1 MLTHSQQTPRR
12 IHFGKRSSSAA
23 SREQTATHPL
33 TEPYVGASLNCTSC
47 HLDNGTHPTAATFLE
62 VATAYP
68 AWAAREETVVT
79 LEDRVLNCFM
89 RSCNGTR
96 PPQGS
101 LPAVAITTYITS
113 LSEGLPMQMNGES
126 PHGPRRVKA
135 LAIRSGRGG
144 RGQRQDALHRP
155 LRQLPRR
162 GWRRHRRR
170 TACLG
175 AAVVQ
180 HGRRPFHVEHLAAW
194 LKVAMPLH
202 EADLT
207 DAESL
212 DIAAYVNSHDRPA
225 LDIEEHLPAA
235 EGLGVYNGKRGNE
248 KAAVQDNHTRAGVTP
263 SSKTISLKT
272 TATAAAHPPKSRS
285 SAKKPAHAAEDLRA
299 FEVRRVHH

>member
-1 MLTHSQQTPRR
+1 MKSCVPLLLVLLALAGIP
-12 IHFGKRSSSAA
+12 SASGA
-23 SREQTATHPL
+23 DAQPADSAENPLRKTIELGRLLVEQTATHPL

-135 LAIRSGRGG
+135 LAIDPAEADVASGKTLYTARCGSCHGEDGDGTDDGPPVWGPRSFNM
-144 RGQRQDALHRP
+144 
-155 LRQLPRR
+155 
-162 GWRRHRRR
+162 
-170 TACLG
+170 G
-175 AAVVQ
+175 A
-180 HGRRPFHVEHLAAW
+180 GLSHVEHLAAW

-225 LDIEEHLPAA
+225 FDIEEHLPAA

-248 KAAVQDNHTRAGVTP
+248 KAAVQDNHTVP
-263 SSKTISLKT
+263 
-272 TATAAAHPPKSRS
+272 
-285 SAKKPAHAAEDLRA
+285 E
-299 FEVRRVHH
+299 

>member
-1 MLTHSQQTPRR
+1 MKSCVPVLLVLLALASIPVVSGADRQPAD
-12 IHFGKRSSSAA
+12 SAENPLLETIELG
-23 SREQTATHPL
+23 RLLVEQTATHPL

-68 AWAAREETVVT
+68 AWAPREKTVVT

-101 LPAVAITTYITS
+101 LPAVAITAYITS
-113 LSEGLPMQMNGES
+113 LSEGLPMKMNEKS
-126 PHGPRRVKA
+126 PHGPRRVAA
-135 LAIRSGRGG
+135 LAIDLAKADAASGKK
-144 RGQRQDALHRP
+144 LY
-155 LRQLPRR
+155 
-162 GWRRHRRR
+162 
-170 TACLG
+170 TARCGSCHGEDGDGTEDGPPVWGPKSFNVG
-175 AAVVQ
+175 A
-180 HGRRPFHVEHLAAW
+180 GLSHVDHLAAW

-225 LDIEEHLPAA
+225 FDIEEHLPPA
-235 EGLGVYNGKRGNE
+235 EQLGVYNGKRGPA
-248 KAAVQDNHTRAGVTP
+248 KAAVQEKTP
-263 SSKTISLKT
+263 
-272 TATAAAHPPKSRS
+272 
-285 SAKKPAHAAEDLRA
+285 
-299 FEVRRVHH
+299 VRE